1 MLLIFVVALL
11 VLALLLVLLHR
22 YRRVRGGLPVGE
34 LIYSDDVSAESPV
47 LISTRYGLKGRPDA
61 LIRTKSGEIIP
72 VERKSSRA
80 PQRPYDGDLIQAAA
94 YCVLVQEQYGSR
106 PPYMRIQYQDGCF
119 DEPFTLER
127 ERWVLRTCEQIR
139 LARRSE
145 GVRRSHQ
152 SVARCNGCG
161 QRSNCDQALMR

>member
-1 MLLIFVVALL
+1 MLLTSAVALL
-11 VLALLLVLLHR
+11 IVALLLVLLHR

-72 VERKSSRA
+72 LERKSSRA

-106 PPYMRIQYQDGCF
+106 PPCMRIHYQAD
-119 DEPFTLER
+119 
-127 ERWVLRTCEQIR
+127 
-139 LARRSE
+139 
-145 GVRRSHQ
+145 
-152 SVARCNGCG
+152 
-161 QRSNCDQALMR
+161 ALMNHLHSSVNGGFTEMRTDSSRETVWTGSPVPPKPC